1 MGTPSFSI
9 RGLVTGIDRCA
20 IEGVFHP
27 SVVLTID
34 VDGAF
39 TKIIMPDGVL
49 RQAKDVVVGRAV
61 DVSGK
66 VLNFPA
72 HRVHFATE
80 LRLLHAVQ

>member
-1 MGTPSFSI
+1 MRMPSFSI
-9 RGLVTGIDRCA
+9 RGFVKSIDRCA
-20 IEGVFHP
+20 IEGMSHP

-49 RQAKDVVVGRAV
+49 RQAKELVIGRAV
-61 DVSGK
+61 DVSGE

-72 HRVHFATE
+72 HRVHFATK
-80 LRLLHAVQ
+80 LRLLRALH